1 MFLAEKSDMC
11 VSQAALSPP
20 ARRNQHV
27 CGEIHSHRLKSPEA
41 ATFPSLKAQ
50 FGEVQ
55 ALIKEALGELCMFKM
70 RKRTCLIIHYVGV
83 KKKKTGI

>member
-1 MFLAEKSDMC
+1 MFLAEKSHMC
-11 VSQAALSPP
+11 VSQAALSPS

-27 CGEIHSHRLKSPEA
+27 CGEIHSRRLKSTEA
-41 ATFPSLKAQ
+41 AQ

-70 RKRTCLIIHYVGV
+70 RKEHV
-83 KKKKTGI
+83 